1 MTEFID
7 GNRVTL
13 LKNGVEYFPALM
25 AEFDAARREIQLET
39 YIFENDAT
47 GRAVA
52 DALMRA
58 ARRGVATHVMV
69 DGFGSKDIDPGLV
82 VELKAAGVRFLVYRP
97 KVSPWTLKRA
107 RLRRMHRKI
116 AVVDAHVA
124 FVGGINVI
132 DDMNA
137 PGKTPP
143 RYDYAVRIEGP
154 LVTRIHPVV
163 KRLWALVT
171 ASQLRKGWPRLRDLG
186 PFTVPRGGQ
195 RAALVVRDNFR
206 HRRDIEE
213 AYLAAI
219 GRARS
224 EILIANSYFF
234 PGQSFRRALMAAAAR
249 GVRVA
254 LLLQG
259 RVEYALLHY
268 ASRALYGSFLDAG
281 IEIHEYHKS
290 FLHAKVAVIDR
301 HWATV
306 GSSNIDPFSL
316 LLAREANVVIQDDG
330 FAGELRE
337 SLLKAMA
344 EGATLLKRESWKEQ
358 PYTLRTV
365 TWISYGLARFLTGV
379 FAYGRAEEF
388 T

>member
-1 MTEFID
+1 MIEFVN
-7 GNRVTL
+7 GNRITL
-13 LKNGVEYFPALM
+13 LESGTQYFPALM

-39 YIFENDAT
+39 YIFENDAS

-58 ARRGVATHVMV
+58 ARRGVATHVIV
-69 DGFGSKDIDPGLV
+69 DGFGSKDLDPELV

-97 KVSPWTLKRA
+97 KISPWTFKRA

-124 FVGGINVI
+124 FVGGINII
-132 DDMNA
+132 DDMNT
-137 PGKTPP
+137 PDQTPP
-143 RYDYAVRIEGP
+143 RFDYAVRIEGP
-154 LVTRIHPVV
+154 LVARIYPVV
-163 KRLWALVT
+163 KRLWALMN
-171 ASQLRKGWPRLRDLG
+171 AIRFHANLPAEDGLAPPLEI
-186 PFTVPRGGQ
+186 RGNQ
-195 RAALVVRDNFR
+195 RAAFVIRDNIG
-206 HRRDIEE
+206 HRRDIEH

-219 GRARS
+219 EQARS
-224 EILIANSYFF
+224 EILVANSYFF
-234 PGQSFRRALMAAAAR
+234 PGQSFRRALTAAAAR

-316 LLAREANVVIQDDG
+316 LLAREANVAIEDDG
-330 FAGELRE
+330 FAHELRA
-337 SLLKAMA
+337 SLLRAMA
-344 EGATLLKRESWKEQ
+344 EGAAQVKRESWKEQ
-358 PYTLRTV
+358 PYTLRTA
-365 TWISYGLARFLTGV
+365 TWVSYGLARFLTGV

>member
-1 MTEFID
+1 MIEFID
-7 GNRVTL
+7 GNRITL
-13 LKNGVEYFPALM
+13 LMSGTQYFPALT
-25 AEFDAARREIQLET
+25 AEFDAARREIHLET

-58 ARRGVATHVMV
+58 ARRGVVTHVMV
-69 DGFGSKDIDPGLV
+69 DGFGSKDLDPGLV

-107 RLRRMHRKI
+107 RLRRLHRKI
-116 AVVDAHVA
+116 AVVDAHIA
-124 FVGGINVI
+124 FVGGINII

-137 PGKTPP
+137 PDQTPP
-143 RYDYAVRIEGP
+143 RYDYALRIEGP

-171 ASQLRKGWPRLRDLG
+171 ATQLRRGWPRLRDMG

-195 RAALVVRDNFR
+195 RAAFVVRDNFR

-213 AYLAAI
+213 AYLEAI

-224 EILIANSYFF
+224 EIIIANSYFF
-234 PGQSFRRALMAAAAR
+234 PGQSFRRALMAAAGR

-281 IEIHEYHKS
+281 IEIHEYHRS

-344 EGATLLKRESWKEQ
+344 EGATLLKRQSWKEQ

>member
-7 GNRVTL
+7 GNRITL
-13 LKNGVEYFPALM
+13 LESGTQYFPALI
-25 AEFDAARREIQLET
+25 AEFDAARREIHLEI
-39 YIFENDAT
+39 YLFEDDAT

-52 DALMRA
+52 DALKRA
-58 ARRGVATHVMV
+58 VQRGVATHVLV
-69 DGFGSKDIDPGLV
+69 DGFGSKDLNPELV
-82 VELKAAGVRFLVYRP
+82 SELRAAGVRFLIYRP
-97 KVSPWTLKRA
+97 KISPWTLKRA

-124 FVGGINVI
+124 FVGGINII
-132 DDMNA
+132 DDMNT

-143 RYDYAVRIEGP
+143 RFDFAVRIEGP
-154 LVTRIHPVV
+154 LVARLHPAV

-171 ASQLRKGWPRLRDLG
+171 ATQFRRGWPKLRELG
-186 PFTVPRGGQ
+186 PFAVPRGGQ
-195 RAALVVRDNFR
+195 RAAFVVRDNFR

-219 GRARS
+219 GRAKS
-224 EILIANSYFF
+224 EILIASSYFF
-234 PGQSFRRALMAAAAR
+234 PGQSFRRALTAAAAR
-249 GVRVA
+249 GVRVV

-268 ASRALYGSFLDAG
+268 ASRALYGSFLEAG

-290 FLHAKVAVIDR
+290 FLHAKVAVIDS

-316 LLAREANVVIQDDG
+316 LLAREANLVIQDDG
-330 FAGELRE
+330 FAGELRA
-337 SLLKAMA
+337 SLVRAMA
-344 EGATLLKRESWKEQ
+344 EGAVLLKRESWKEQ
-358 PYTLRTV
+358 PYTLRTA
-365 TWISYGLARFLTGV
+365 TWVSYGLARFLIGV